1 MRNVMILPIRIVGIS
16 IFIIGFAVNIFAQPT
31 NSGKMNPKR
40 LDVIGN
46 VLEPFIQSNNLNG
59 AVAVIHHNNQ
69 LVYNKAFGYVDVNK
83 KILMKTDAIFRIASQ
98 TKAITSTSIMILMEE
113 GKLLLDD
120 PIEKYL
126 PSFKFPKVIK
136 TFNFTDSS
144 FTTEPANRSLT
155 IRDLLTHTSGI
166 GYAQI
171 GSDTARALYAK
182 FGIVG
187 GIGVTNPRIKLENQI
202 ELLGTLPLMHQPGD
216 RFTYGLNID
225 VLGRLVEVVSGL
237 DLATFLKLKIF
248 DPLEMKDTYFYQPK
262 ENWSRLVPIYS
273 NPQNGKLDKLMDQ
286 VDLLGGLY
294 TAYPNFKGSYYSG
307 GAGLSCTAKDYAR
320 FLQMLLNNGVY
331 NGKRILSKTSIRLM
345 TTNQIGNLDFVMAGQ
360 QPNNKL
366 GLGFILYTEK
376 GSAQSP
382 LSAGSYAGGGAFYS
396 IYWVDPKEKITAQ
409 LMVNMLPLLD
419 ISLWEKFKVAVYQA
433 IED

>member
-1 MRNVMILPIRIVGIS
+1 MVLPTRIVCIS
-16 IFIIGFAVNIFAQPT
+16 LVAFLFSSRITAQPVAT
-31 NSGKMNPKR
+31 GNMNSQRIENIGK
-40 LDVIGN
+40 
-46 VLEPFIQSNNLNG
+46 VLESFIKSNNLNG

-69 LVYNKAFGYVDVNK
+69 LVYNKAFGYADVEK
-83 KILMKTDAIFRIASQ
+83 KELMKTDAIFRIASQ
-98 TKAITSTSIMILMEE
+98 TKAITSSSIMILMEE

-126 PSFKFPKVIK
+126 PSFKSPKVIK
-136 TFNFTDSS
+136 SFNFKDSS
-144 FTTEPANRSLT
+144 FTTVPANRSLT

-187 GIGVTNPRIKLENQI
+187 GIGVTNPATKLSDQI
-202 ELLGTLPLMHQPGD
+202 SQLGTLPLMHQPGD

-225 VLGRLVEVVSGL
+225 VLGRLVEVLSGMS
-237 DLATFLKLKIF
+237 LAEFFKKRIF
-248 DPLEMKDTYFYQPK
+248 DPLEMKDAYFFQPLQ
-262 ENWSRLVPIYS
+262 NWSRVVPLYS
-273 NPQNGKLDKLMDQ
+273 NSENGKLVKLNQQ

-294 TAYPNFKGSYYSG
+294 TDYPRYNGSYYSG
-307 GAGLSCTAKDYAR
+307 GAGLSCTAGDYAN

-331 NGKRILSKTSIRLM
+331 KGKRILSKTSIRLM
-345 TTNQIGNLDFVMAGQ
+345 TTNQIGSLDFVMAGQ

-366 GLGFILYTEK
+366 GLGFILYTQK

-382 LSAGSYAGGGAFYS
+382 LSEGSYAGGGAFYS

-419 ISLWEKFKVAVYQA
+419 IDLWENSR
-433 IED
+433 